1 MLKLNIYYS
10 FQKQLRRGVLSK
22 WCSEFYREHLWPA
35 ASVLLNIGTPTDKS
49 THKKIKYKNENGL
62 RTSANVHGKIK
73 QLSLEVYLE

>member
-10 FQKQLRRGVLSK
+10 FQKQPPRGLLSK

-35 ASVLLNIGTPTDKS
+35 ASVLLNIGTPTDNQ
-49 THKKIKYKNENGL
+49 IKYKNENGL
-62 RTSANVHGKIK
+62 RTSANVRGKIK